1 MLEATPFRRADSL
14 RWFDTFHFAVAASGV
29 TGSAK

>member
-1 MLEATPFRRADSL
+1 MLEATSFRCAGSL